1 MIRINGNT
9 MGSFAQ
15 ILRYNIKDKLAA
27 FAFILF
33 FCSDILDA
41 ALFRIVPNV
50 TDNVWEIIKPIE
62 NILLA
67 IPIFLCTIY
76 GVKNN
81 KFSVWKYYLGIFVLF
96 AVTWIIFPEYDI
108 WFLHEDFGIENRF
121 LVLTRGVYALLIIS
135 LFCDAQKIFNCLI
148 IASKLNFIFY
158 FLQYYAASVR
168 GYWVG
173 IAANGDTVE
182 LGYQLLFGY
191 NMAFCLVVFLAAY
204 IYTKKKSYLLYLPVG
219 SYTMLMAGSRGAL
232 LCIAFFF
239 ANIYVSLLA

>member
-76 GVKNN
+76 GVK
-81 KFSVWKYYLGIFVLF
+81 KLFMVLK
-96 AVTWIIFPEYDI
+96 
-108 WFLHEDFGIENRF
+108 
-121 LVLTRGVYALLIIS
+121 IIS
-135 LFCDAQKIFNCLI
+135 SVFGNIILAYLFC
-148 IASKLNFIFY
+148 
-158 FLQYYAASVR
+158 
-168 GYWVG
+168 
-173 IAANGDTVE
+173 
-182 LGYQLLFGY
+182 
-191 NMAFCLVVFLAAY
+191 
-204 IYTKKKSYLLYLPVG
+204 LP
-219 SYTMLMAGSRGAL
+219 
-232 LCIAFFF
+232 
-239 ANIYVSLLA
+239 